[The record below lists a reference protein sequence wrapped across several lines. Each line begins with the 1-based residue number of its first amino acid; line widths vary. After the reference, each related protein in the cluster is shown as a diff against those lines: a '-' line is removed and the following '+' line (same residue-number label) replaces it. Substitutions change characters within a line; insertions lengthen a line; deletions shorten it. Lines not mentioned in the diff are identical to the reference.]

1 MHIYKYYFNIKI
13 NTNYEIKIPKEIVE
27 YLHLKINHNL
37 NIYQKDN
44 RIFIEFFNIDDTDNL
59 KEVGDSYKIIIPNEI
74 RKTLQLKINQTL
86 RIFLIENKICL
97 KKKKDYRGDFI

>member
-1 MHIYKYYFNIKI
+1 MNIYKYYFNIKI
-13 NTNYEIKIPKEIVE
+13 NTNYEIEIPTEIVE
-27 YLHLKINHNL
+27 YLHLKINQSL

-44 RIFIEFFNIDDTDNL
+44 RIFIEYFNIEEADNS

-97 KKKKDYRGDFI
+97 KKTKDYRGDFI